1 MYSSETPAK
10 VKKRPGVTEDPL
22 APKQQVKAAKQAAG
36 VGVPKIPKPP
46 IKKQTQ
52 TVKEKMEALKADIK
66 SQKIQGNPVTSNVS
80 NVIARKGGALKAK
93 HTNFDKAYKE
103 NERIANIVKA
113 AQEKSNAD

>member
-52 TVKEKMEALKADIK
+52 TVKEKMEARQREL
-66 SQKIQGNPVTSNVS
+66 
-80 NVIARKGGALKAK
+80 
-93 HTNFDKAYKE
+93 HTTPIRNYFRRAY
-103 NERIANIVKA
+103 
-113 AQEKSNAD
+113 